1 MLVHQRQE
9 LGLHQKG
16 LPMVQEQ
23 ELSQTILLLVPLRT
37 KMELVQ
43 VVQKPT
49 EQVRTSQRDRQ

>member
-1 MLVHQRQE
+1 
-9 LGLHQKG
+9 
-16 LPMVQEQ
+16 MVQEQ
-23 ELSQTILLLVPLRT
+23 ELIQTILQLVPLRT

>member
-1 MLVHQRQE
+1 
-9 LGLHQKG
+9 
-16 LPMVQEQ
+16 MVQEQ
-23 ELSQTILLLVPLRT
+23 ELSRTILLLVPLRT